1 MFKKPFQVKP
11 LKITIIASLILG
23 SVVTGLFYL
32 VTSLFFS
39 ALPIFGFVILFVI
52 VFLLSLASLKYLYS
66 HYIFNNL
73 NRIYRDIIKLKSPN
87 EPIRLFHGQGTD
99 ITNEIQKILV
109 DWSKESKEEIDNLKQ
124 VEIYRREFLSNV
136 SHELKTPIFSA
147 QGYIHTLIDGGIED
161 EDINVLYLNKA
172 AKSIDRLVTM
182 VDDLES
188 ISKLEAGEL
197 IVEVRTFDITDLIH
211 DVIDSLEM
219 QSKEKKIHLHLADD
233 SNRAVYVNGDRDLVR
248 QVVVNLLVN
257 SIKYGVQGGE
267 TNISYADG
275 GDKIIIDV
283 ADNGIGIE
291 KGHLPRLFERFYR
304 VDKSRSRDEGGTGL
318 GLAIV
323 KHIIEAHNQYISV
336 HSEVGKGT
344 TFSFS
349 LQLSK

>member
-1 MFKKPFQVKP
+1 MKP
-11 LKITIIASLILG
+11 LKITIISSLFLS
-23 SVVTGLFYL
+23 SVVTGLFYIVSGFL
-32 VTSLFFS
+32 VSKTPLS
-39 ALPIFGFVILFVI
+39 ALLILFVI
-52 VFLLSLASLKYLYS
+52 VFVFSLASLKYLYS

-73 NRIYRDIIKLKSPN
+73 NRIYRDIVKLKNPN
-87 EPIRLFHGQGTD
+87 EPIRSFNGQGTD
-99 ITNEIQKILV
+99 ITNEIQNILV
-109 DWSKESKEEIDNLKQ
+109 DWSKESKQEIDNLKQ

-147 QGYIHTLIDGGIED
+147 QGYVHTLIDGGIED
-161 EDINVLYLNKA
+161 ADINVLYLNKA
-172 AKSIDRLVTM
+172 AKSIDRLVSM

-197 IVEVRTFDITDLIH
+197 IVEIRTFDITDLIH
-211 DVIDSLEM
+211 DVIDSLEI
-219 QSKEKKIHLHLADD
+219 QSKEKKINLHLVPDAD
-233 SNRAVYVNGDRDLVR
+233 RPVYVNGDRDLVR

-267 TNISYADG
+267 TTISYADG
-275 GDKIIIDV
+275 GDKIIVDV

-304 VDKSRSRDEGGTGL
+304 VDKSRSRDQGGTGL

>member
-1 MFKKPFQVKP
+1 MKPF
-11 LKITIIASLILG
+11 KITIITSLFLS
-23 SVVTGLFYL
+23 SVVTGLFYFIAGFL
-32 VTSLFFS
+32 FDKLSIASL
-39 ALPIFGFVILFVI
+39 IILFVI
-52 VFLLSLASLKYLYS
+52 VFAFSLVSLKYLYS

-73 NRIYRDIIKLKSPN
+73 NRIYRDIVKLKNPN
-87 EPIRLFHGQGTD
+87 EPIRSFQETGTD
-99 ITNEIQKILV
+99 ITNEIQNILV

-161 EDINVLYLNKA
+161 ADINVLYLNKA
-172 AKSIDRLVTM
+172 AKNIDRLVSM

-197 IVEVRTFDITDLIH
+197 IVEIRTFDISDLIH
-211 DVIDSLEM
+211 DVIDSLDM
-219 QSKEKKIHLHLADD
+219 QSKEKKISLHLADEA
-233 SNRAVYVNGDRDLVR
+233 NRPTYVNGDRDLVR

-257 SIKYGVQGGE
+257 SIKYGVPGGE
-267 TNISYADG
+267 TTISYADG
-275 GDKIIIDV
+275 GDKIIVDI

-291 KGHLPRLFERFYR
+291 KSHLPRLFERFYR
-304 VDKSRSRDEGGTGL
+304 VDKSRSRDQGGTGL

>member
-1 MFKKPFQVKP
+1 VKP
-11 LKITIIASLILG
+11 LKITIIASLILS

-32 VTSLFFS
+32 FTSLFFS
-39 ALPIFGFVILFVI
+39 ALPGLGFVILFVI

-161 EDINVLYLNKA
+161 ADINVLYLNKA

-197 IVEVRTFDITDLIH
+197 IVEIRTFDITDLIH
-211 DVIDSLEM
+211 DVIDSLEI
-219 QSKEKKIHLHLADD
+219 QPKEKKIRLHIAEEA
-233 SNRAVYVNGDRDLVR
+233 NRPVYVNGDRDLVR

-267 TNISYADG
+267 TLISYADG

-304 VDKSRSRDEGGTGL
+304 VDKSRSRDQGGTGL

-323 KHIIEAHNQYISV
+323 KHIIEAHSQYISV

>member
-1 MFKKPFQVKP
+1 VRP
-11 LKITIIASLILG
+11 LKITIIASLILS

-32 VTSLFFS
+32 VISLFFS
-39 ALPIFGFVILFVI
+39 ALPVFGFVVLFMI

-73 NRIYRDIIKLKSPN
+73 NQIYRDIIKLKSPN
-87 EPIRLFHGQGTD
+87 EPIRSFNGQGTD
-99 ITNEIQKILV
+99 ITNEIQNILI
-109 DWSKESKEEIDNLKQ
+109 DWSKESKQEIDNLKQ

-161 EDINVLYLNKA
+161 ADINVLYLNKA
-172 AKSIDRLVTM
+172 AKSIDRLVSM

-197 IVEVRTFDITDLIH
+197 IVEIRTFDITDLIH

-219 QSKEKKIHLHLADD
+219 QSKEKKIKLNLTDD
-233 SNRAVYVNGDRDLVR
+233 ANKPVYVNGDRDLVR

-267 TNISYADG
+267 TIISYADG
-275 GDKIIIDV
+275 GDKIIIDI

-304 VDKSRSRDEGGTGL
+304 VDKSRSRDQGGTGL